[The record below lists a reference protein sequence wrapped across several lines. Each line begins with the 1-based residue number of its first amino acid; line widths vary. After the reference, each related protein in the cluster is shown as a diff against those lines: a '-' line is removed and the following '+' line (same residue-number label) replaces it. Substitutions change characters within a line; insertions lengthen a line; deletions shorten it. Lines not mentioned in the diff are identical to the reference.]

1 MVGRAN
7 DSRRE
12 CVAGGD
18 DDVALHLCYYASRC
32 RRSGVTSAINNI
44 EGNLV
49 DSRAMIPAP
58 NDRSVATIKWC
69 SGGVVG
75 CEVVPEL
82 G

>member
-1 MVGRAN
+1 MQTILGENVWL
-7 DSRRE
+7 
-12 CVAGGD
+12 V
-18 DDVALHLCYYASRC
+18 VTMMSRC
-32 RRSGVTSAINNI
+32 ICATTPLGAGRSGVTSAINNI